1 MRYLDVIVP
10 VKNEAENINDLVRRI
25 YTSLNDAGIAH
36 EIIFV
41 DDKSTDSTIDII
53 HQLAKDFPV
62 RVYSK
67 QGKKGKAFS
76 IIEGAR
82 YSTADVLVMIDGDLQ
97 YPPEAIPEMFEKSI
111 NHGVVVAK
119 RQKYGGSKIRK
130 FVSSSFKQLFGKLLF
145 NFDCDVQSGLKLF
158 RREILE
164 SINENEVSA
173 WSLDVPLLNT
183 AIDLGHTIGEV
194 DIDFAPRQNGNSKVS
209 TFKTSLEIGSQSL
222 AFKLRPKKVYP
233 IHSLGREM
241 KGAGVSYNRLKYVT
255 HTTLHSDNS
264 AIKVLSFGQK
274 IWLWLL
280 LISLIAI
287 LIWNF
292 LFGLQLVVAVLS
304 FIYFVDVIFNFYL
317 IYKSLH
323 TPPEITVSDAQ
334 LEKIKESDLPVY
346 TVLCP
351 LYKEASVLPI
361 FLDSISKMDWP
372 KNKLEVMLLLEEDD
386 KETQEAAKNLKLPS
400 YVKVVV
406 VPDSLPKTKP
416 KACNYG
422 LTQATGE
429 YLVIYDAEDVPDPL
443 QLKKAYAAFQSIDP
457 NVICLQAKL
466 NYHNPFQNLL
476 TRLFTAEY
484 SLWFDVTL
492 PGLQSI
498 ATTIPLGGTSN
509 HFRTEMLRS
518 LEGWDP
524 FNVTEDCDLG
534 LRLFHEGYKTAI
546 IDSTTLEEANSNVR
560 NWIRQRSRWIKGY
573 MQTYLVHMRN
583 PIEAVKK
590 QGWHSLVFQMVV
602 GGKIAF
608 IFINPFLW
616 VMTILYFVL
625 RPLVGPAIESLYPVY
640 IFYMAGFSLIFGNF
654 LFMYYYMIG
663 VAKREQWSLVKY
675 VLLVPLY
682 WLLVSWAGFLA
693 LYQLIVKPHY
703 WEKTIHGL
711 HLEKVKELV
720 TEEKIAPIAIETV
733 EQREHVHFGRKFKNK
748 IRGFIGDK
756 KIVLAGSVFVLANAA
771 ANFINFGFNAY
782 LGRVLTVEDFGNLT
796 LVSSLLFL
804 SAIPINALA
813 STTTQ
818 KVAYLFGKYS
828 QSSSRGYL
836 SHLWRRVLI
845 GGVALS
851 GLWLLLT
858 PYLPNF
864 FNTDSVWLFLLFTP
878 VWLLSLSSAVYGGY
892 LKGTLA
898 FAVLAIIAI
907 FEPIVKFLVAFIIVQ
922 AGYHN
927 LVYLSILISTA
938 MPLLLSFIYV
948 FKQNSTKVESTE
960 AKFNT
965 SFYTSAV
972 LYGLANIA
980 FLGLDIVLVKHFLN
994 PVEAGQY
1001 ALLSLAGK
1009 IVYFFGTLTGT
1020 LMLPLVAHSQGAKKD
1035 SEKIFIWLFSLTCIM
1050 TICAA
1055 SPLLFFG
1062 NYLMPFLFGDKAYA
1076 ILSYLPFYLLTM
1088 LMFSLSQTIV
1098 SYFQAK
1104 ENYFFVTVGFIVSIC
1119 QIVLIS
1125 LLHKNLLEV
1134 IMVMFGVSA
1143 INLTLLTILFIF
1155 RKSLWLVSRNLVDL
1169 VGIFKPVYKK
1179 NFDLVDNVKGL
1190 RILIF
1195 NWRDTKH
1202 VWAGG
1207 AEVYIHELAK
1217 RWVADGHR
1225 VTIFCGNDSKNPRN
1239 EVIDGVQMVRRGGFY
1254 TVYFW
1259 AIVYYLSRFRGL
1271 FDVVIDSENG
1281 LPFFTPLF
1289 VKVPK
1294 FLLIHHIHQEV
1305 FRTHLVPPFSYIA
1318 MFLEARIMPLVYK
1331 NQAVITVSESSKR
1344 EILKIK
1350 LGNSDSIQII
1360 NPGINPNLF
1369 KKTKKTSYP
1378 SYLYLGRLQDYKNI
1392 DIAIKAFKH
1401 VSDKYPD
1408 AKFTIAGFGESLSKL
1423 QKLVNSLDLGEHVVF
1438 TGRVTNE
1445 EKSRLMS
1452 SHWVFIQPSMLE
1464 GWGITVIEANASY
1477 TPVIASNVN
1486 GLKDSVS
1493 DRVSGFLVNP
1503 KSIDGFA
1510 EAMLDLAANSRLRNK
1525 LSRQA
1530 YHWSKNF
1537 DWDTS
1542 AQSFSKILQQHLEDL
1557 NGKLIRKLVWDVT
1570 K

>member
-1 MRYLDVIVP
+1 MKYLDVIVP

-25 YTSLNDAGIAH
+25 NSSLNQAGITH

-41 DDKSTDSTIDII
+41 DDKSTDATVDMI

-62 RVYSK
+62 RVYTK

-76 IIEGAR
+76 IIEGVR
-82 YSTADVLVMIDGDLQ
+82 YSTADTLVMIDGDLQ
-97 YPPEAIPEMFEKSI
+97 YPPEAIPEMFEKAGE
-111 NHGVVVAK
+111 HGVVVASRK
-119 RQKYGGSKIRK
+119 KYGGTKLRK
-130 FVSSSFKQLFGKLLF
+130 FVSDSFKYLFGKLLF
-145 NFDCDVQSGLKLF
+145 DFNCDVQSGLKLF
-158 RREILE
+158 KREIIE
-164 SINENEVSA
+164 AIDEKEISA
-173 WSLDVPLLNT
+173 WSLDVPLLHT
-183 AIDLGHTIGEV
+183 ATDLGHSIGEV
-194 DIDFAPRQNGNSKVS
+194 EIEFAPRKNGLSKVN
-209 TFKTSLEIGSQSL
+209 TLKTSFEIGTQTL
-222 AFKLRPKKVYP
+222 VYKLRPQKVYP
-233 IHSLGREM
+233 LHSLKRQM
-241 KGAGVSYNRLKYVT
+241 KDAGVAYNKKKYVT
-255 HTTLHSDNS
+255 HTTLHSDKS
-264 AIKVLSFGQK
+264 AIKVLSFNQK
-274 IWLWLL
+274 IWLWFLAV
-280 LISLIAI
+280 SLIAV

-292 LFGLQLVVAVLS
+292 LLGLQMVVAVLS

-323 TPPEITVSDAQ
+323 NPPEITISTAEVS
-334 LEKIKESDLPVY
+334 KIKDKDLPIY

-372 KNKLEVMLLLEEDD
+372 KKKLEVMLLLEEDD
-386 KETQEAAKNLKLPS
+386 QETQLAAKNLKLPS

-406 VPDSLPKTKP
+406 VPDSQPKTKP

-429 YLVIYDAEDVPDPL
+429 YLVIYDAEDIPDPL
-443 QLKKAYAAFQSIDP
+443 QLKKAFAAFQTIDS

-466 NYHNPFQNLL
+466 NYHNPYQNLL

-492 PGLQSI
+492 TGLQSI

-509 HFRTEMLRS
+509 HFKTETLRS

-534 LRLFHEGYKTAI
+534 LRLFLHGYKTAI

-583 PIEAVKK
+583 PIEAAKK

-625 RPLVGPAIESLYPVY
+625 RPIVGPAIESLYPVY
-640 IFYMAGFSLIFGNF
+640 IFYMAGLSLVFGNF

-675 VLLVPLY
+675 VLLVPFY

-711 HLEKVKELV
+711 HLEKVKDLIA
-720 TEEKIAPIAIETV
+720 EENIAPIAIESV
-733 EQREHVHFGRKFKNK
+733 EQREHVHFGSKFKNK
-748 IRGFIGDK
+748 IRNLIGDK
-756 KIVLAGSVFVLANAA
+756 KIVFAGSVFVLANAT

-804 SAIPINALA
+804 SAIPINSLA
-813 STTTQ
+813 SSTTQ
-818 KVAYLFGKYS
+818 KVAYLFGKHS
-828 QSSSRGYL
+828 QEASRGYL
-836 SHLWRRVLI
+836 SHLWKRVLI
-845 GGVALS
+845 GG
-851 GLWLLLT
+851 GLLTVTWLLLT
-858 PYLPNF
+858 PYLPTF
-864 FNTDSVWLFLLFTP
+864 FNTNSIWLFLLFTP
-878 VWLLSLSSAVYGGY
+878 VWLISLSSAVYGGY

-907 FEPIVKFLVAFIIVQ
+907 FEPLVKFLLAFIIIQ
-922 AGYHN
+922 SGRHD

-948 FKQNSTKVESTE
+948 FKQSSVKVEPSD

-965 SFYTSAV
+965 SFYFSAV

-1009 IVYFFGTLTGT
+1009 IVFFFGTLTGT

-1050 TICAA
+1050 TLCAA
-1055 SPLLFFG
+1055 APLLLFG
-1062 NYLMPFLFGDKAYA
+1062 NYLMPMLFGDKAYA

-1088 LMFSLSQTIV
+1088 LMFSMSQTIV
-1098 SYFQAK
+1098 SYFQAR

-1125 LLHKNLLEV
+1125 LLHQNLLEV

-1143 INLTLLTILFIF
+1143 INLILLTVLFIF
-1155 RKSLWLVSRNLVDL
+1155 RNSLWLVSKNLVDL
-1169 VGIFKPVYKK
+1169 IGIFKPLYKK
-1179 NFDLVDNVKGL
+1179 SFKSSDNFDGQ

-1217 RWVADGHR
+1217 RWVSQGHR

-1259 AIVYYLSRFRGL
+1259 AAVYYVLRFRGL

-1289 VKVPK
+1289 VRIPK
-1294 FLLIHHIHQEV
+1294 YLLIHHIHQEV
-1305 FRTHLVPPFSYIA
+1305 FRRQLLFPFSYIA
-1318 MFLEARIMPLVYK
+1318 MFLEAVIMPLVYK
-1331 NQAVITVSESSKR
+1331 KSAVITVSESSKK

-1350 LGNSDSIQII
+1350 LGNENTIQVV
-1360 NPGINPNLF
+1360 NPGF
-1369 KKTKKTSYP
+1369 THKKLSKVNKTTYP
-1378 SYLYLGRLQDYKNI
+1378 SFLYLGRLQTYKNI
-1392 DIAIKAFKH
+1392 DIAIKAFKT
-1401 VSDKYPD
+1401 VSEKYPE
-1408 AKFTIAGFGESLSKL
+1408 ARFTIAGFGESIKSLKN
-1423 QKLVNSLDLGEHVVF
+1423 LVSSLGLNEKVEFVGKVSD
-1438 TGRVTNE
+1438 E
-1445 EKSRLMS
+1445 EKIILMS

-1464 GWGITVIEANASY
+1464 GWGITVIEANAVG

-1493 DRVSGFLVNP
+1493 DKFSGFLVNP
-1503 KSIDGFA
+1503 RDTNGFS
-1510 EAMLDLAANSRLRNK
+1510 ETMMLLISDTRMRNK
-1525 LSRQA
+1525 M
-1530 YHWSKNF
+1530 SKQSVSWAKKF
-1537 DWDTS
+1537 DWDIS
-1542 AQSFSKILQQHLEDL
+1542 ADNFANIIQRNLSKKETQF
-1557 NGKLIRKLVWDVT
+1557 IRKVVWGTV